1 MYKFYQEQPENSW
14 ACHPIRGGKD
24 VDEKKNS
31 GSNSTEHEWDAFG
44 LGTQEDVIQQGQN
57 KKPEFAGS
65 ISPVNKAQVQT
76 PPLSQKNSVMPG
88 DMSPGNEKRNGLPK
102 WVGGAINIIEDAT
115 SVLSGAY
122 TPDGI
127 WPSRSLPGQVAGFFN
142 YMSMRDID
150 EWEAR
155 KKKKNSVKRERVER
169 MKNNPL
175 TRPFALGYE
184 RTMDVK
190 GSRELAFPFRSP
202 VHAVAATDI
211 ALGTNDAYNNLSSA
225 SDRFAKKIDNYFVR
239 EDEENREK
247 YYLSTLRNSMRHT
260 IWQAALASQY
270 NPQVAYSAGMA
281 HETRPYAD
289 TDKRVF
295 ENESEADMTVDL
307 LNNVIGRRIGANNR
321 HLSRKQIALLALKEL
336 RENGLYQYE
345 YCSDG
350 LWRVMKVRISDD
362 VYNDMYNTFMNL
374 NNDGQL

>member
-44 LGTQEDVIQQGQN
+44 MGTEEDVMQQGQN

-102 WVGGAINIIEDAT
+102 WVGGAINIIKDAA
-115 SVLSGAY
+115 SISSGAY
-122 TPDGI
+122 TPDGFL
-127 WPSRSLPGQVAGFFN
+127 PSRSLPGQVAGFFN

-150 EWEAR
+150 KWEAR
-155 KKKKNSVKRERVER
+155 NKKKNSVKRERVER
-169 MKNNPL
+169 MKNA
-175 TRPFALGYE
+175 PFISPIVRGYE
-184 RTMDVK
+184 KTMDVK
-190 GSRELAFPFRSP
+190 EIRELAFPFRSP

-211 ALGTNDAYNNLSSA
+211 GLGANDAYNNLSSA
-225 SDRFAKKIDNYFVR
+225 SDRFAKKIDNYFDGN
-239 EDEENREK
+239 DEENGEK
-247 YYLSTLRNSMRHT
+247 PYLSNLRNSMRHT
-260 IWQAALASQY
+260 IWQATLASQY

-295 ENESEADMTVDL
+295 DNESEADMTVDL

-336 RENGLYQYE
+336 RENGLYRYE

-374 NNDGQL
+374 DNDGK